1 MTKNKIID
9 LNAYKNQK
17 ILDQQLEELDRIGRE
32 QYHSMSPVE
41 QRGYRNFMKL
51 LKAVDEK
58 YSPKKTDS

>member
-9 LNAYKNQK
+9 LDAYKNQK

-41 QRGYRNFMKL
+41 QKGYRNFMKL